1 MRDFKE
7 QTENIIERINK
18 YKIQKRRQKKVVYS
32 VTSFAAVVIIVGCIA
47 ITQMRQ
53 QDASYYVDGKRIASS
68 ASAEGE
74 IANNGAMQDK
84 NTLKNSDASVGN
96 VVGGAGYNDT
106 LNDQEI
112 GAVESVA
119 YANNS
124 NLPTRIIKS
133 NENIID
139 SNVFEQKLS
148 LITNKI
154 SGIVTKYDYEPYN
167 NMLEVVKSMLDIFN
181 IKPSN
186 LNNLTIGAPFIFY
199 ELDLE
204 KQEGIFHYPVFD
216 NDKVILNVSIMVVT
230 SGLSISIDQDM
241 VPQLNAINYASGSC
255 IFYESNG
262 SIVAE
267 SSNQNIYLAGN
278 ENILCREF
286 ANLSFAKRIE
296 KISTRIDSFIL
307 TD

>member
-18 YKIQKRRQKKVVYS
+18 YKIHKSRQKKVVYS
-32 VTSFAAVVIIVGCIA
+32 VTSFAAVVIIVGYIA
-47 ITQMRQ
+47 ITQMPQ
-53 QDASYYVDGKRIASS
+53 QDPSYFVEGKSIVSS

-84 NTLKNSDASVGN
+84 NTLKNSDASVEN
-96 VVGGAGYNDT
+96 VDGGAGYNDT
-106 LNDQEI
+106 LNDQRI

-133 NENIID
+133 NENIIA
-139 SNVFEQKLS
+139 SNVFEQNLS

-186 LNNLTIGAPFIFY
+186 LNNLTIGTPFIIY
-199 ELDLE
+199 ELDRDD
-204 KQEGIFHYPVFD
+204 QDGIFHYPVFD

-241 VPQLNAINYASGSC
+241 VPQLNSINYASGSC

-278 ENILCREF
+278 ENKLCREF
-286 ANLSFAKRIE
+286 ANLSFAQRIE

-307 TD
+307 TE